1 MNPKTAV
8 GTEFEVKPKR
18 DAAAW
23 LPVPLSRIS
32 ALPSRDCEGAVTKIN
47 CSVLHRFGDN
57 CFWHNRLTLIE
68 LANFAAFQLPLL
80 G

>member
-8 GTEFEVKPKR
+8 GTEFELKPKR

-23 LPVPLSRIS
+23 LPEPISRIG

-47 CSVLHRFGDN
+47 CSALHRSGDN
-57 CFWHNRLTLIE
+57 CFPSNHLALRE
-68 LANFAAFQLPLL
+68 LANSRHFNC
-80 G
+80 GY